1 MRTCQ
6 ILLWIPLPRA
16 VATELLLVATLAP
29 MIVTDIATPL
39 SEVLYATDA
48 SEERGA
54 IISTPVS
61 RETTLLLA
69 KCFKTKGAYTRRL
82 QSGWSRLMQKV
93 VIAEDLPEE
102 EVLCS
107 PTRPLAFSFE
117 FIEVFAGS
125 SKVTK
130 ALSALGVKCGPPLD
144 ISKSE
149 EYNLAAV
156 HVLAWLFHLVERGS
170 LRAFMLEP
178 PCTSFSIM
186 RRPPLRSVSKPYG
199 FNVQD
204 RQTRDGNILTLRSLQ
219 LMKKAQVHR
228 VIGLLERPF
237 SAKTKHLPPY
247 QALMKCLESVRYV
260 QIVSVWVNPPEV
272 STTYQSLG
280 AQVS

>member
-1 MRTCQ
+1 MMCLPNESFR
-6 ILLWIPLPRA
+6 LVAAYEDLPDFAMIPLPRA

-39 SEVLYATDA
+39 PEVLYATDA

-54 IISTPVS
+54 ITSTPVS
-61 RETTLLLA
+61 KETTLPLA
-69 KCFKTKGAYTRRL
+69 KCFKTQGAYTRL
-82 QSGWSRLMQKV
+82 QIGWSRLMQKV
-93 VIAEDLPEE
+93 GIAEDLPEE

-247 QALMKCLESVRYV
+247 QALMHSCAS
-260 QIVSVWVNPPEV
+260 
-272 STTYQSLG
+272 
-280 AQVS
+280 